1 MKYSG
6 FDEIVMLLELNE
18 LHLNIAKYSKSF
30 VKAREII
37 EKTREKIY
45 FKGRP
50 HFLRA
55 SYRDITSGKK
65 TSKRVTINHENIDVY
80 SNYRKFFYQI
90 LEDWF
95 SRKLLIHTIPATLKH
110 WDLVAGS
117 SKSIRTEVTVNLS
130 STPNNLKSNHVS

>member
-55 SYRDITSGKK
+55 SYRDIYFWKK
-65 TSKRVTINHENIDVY
+65 NLEKSDYKSWKHRCLQQLQKIFN
-80 SNYRKFFYQI
+80 QI

-117 SKSIRTEVTVNLS
+117 SMSIRTEVTVNLS